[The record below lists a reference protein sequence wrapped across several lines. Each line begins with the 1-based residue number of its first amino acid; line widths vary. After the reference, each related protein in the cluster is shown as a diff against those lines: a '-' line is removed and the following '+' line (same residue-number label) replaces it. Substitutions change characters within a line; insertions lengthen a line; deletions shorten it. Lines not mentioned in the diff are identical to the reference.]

1 MGQIFDRIGRI
12 AKAKFSD
19 TKENFAGLNLDM
31 NNEDDDLKKAIDEL
45 SKSGARKNDKK
56 DDGKSEENFDSS
68 QKMDIFLASKI
79 LEVSTNA
86 TFEEVKVAYKKKI
99 KEYHPDKVATLGK
112 ELQDL
117 AAKKTSAINAAYN
130 FFRQKYSK

>member
-19 TKENFAGLNLDM
+19 TKENFAGVKLDL
-31 NNEDDDLKKAIDEL
+31 NNEDDELKKAIDEL
-45 SKSGARKNDKK
+45 SNSDARNNKKNDDRKN
-56 DDGKSEENFDSS
+56 EENFDSS

-79 LEVSTNA
+79 LEVSANA
-86 TFEEVKVAYKKKI
+86 SFEEVKVAYKMKI

-130 FFRQKYSK
+130 FFRQKHFK